1 MMSSHCPIRR
11 RRKEARPQELLDAAL
26 DLFVEKGFAATRLD
40 DVARRAGVSKGTVY
54 LYFPGKEELFKAVVR
69 HSLTPII
76 AVGADLLD
84 SHRGTTADLLRELMR
99 MWWMR
104 VGSTRA
110 SGIFK
115 LILAEACNF
124 PDLTRFYV
132 DEVVLPVRGVL
143 AQAIERGIASGEFR
157 PLNVDEV
164 VHALIAPAQYL
175 VLHHHSIGACG
186 FHEMDLDVRSFLQT
200 QIDLFLH
207 GLAASP
213 RGDAR

>member
-1 MMSSHCPIRR
+1 MMSAHCPIRR

-26 DLFVEKGFAATRLD
+26 ELFVEKGFAATRLD
-40 DVARRAGVSKGTVY
+40 EVARRAGVSKGTVY

-76 AVGADLLD
+76 ALGSDLLD
-84 SHRGTTADLLRELMR
+84 SHRGRTADLLRELMQV
-99 MWWMR
+99 WWER

-115 LILAEACNF
+115 LVLAEACNF

-132 DEVVLPVRGVL
+132 DEVVLPVRRVL
-143 AQAIERGIASGEFR
+143 ARAIERGIARGEFR
-157 PLNVDEV
+157 RLNPDEV

-175 VLHHHSIGACG
+175 VLHQHSIGACG
-186 FHEMDLDVRSFLQT
+186 FHEMDLDVRSFLNT
-200 QIDLFLH
+200 QLDLILH
-207 GLAASP
+207 GLAARP
-213 RGDAR
+213 GEDAR